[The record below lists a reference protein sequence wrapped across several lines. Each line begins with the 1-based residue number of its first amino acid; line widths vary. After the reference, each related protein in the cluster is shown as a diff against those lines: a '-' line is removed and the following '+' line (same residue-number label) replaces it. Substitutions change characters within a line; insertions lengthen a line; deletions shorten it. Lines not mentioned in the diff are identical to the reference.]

1 MEVVLLKKVSS
12 GLPGVIRLLD
22 WFKRPDSFV
31 LILERPEL
39 AQDLFDL
46 ITESGALQEELA
58 RSSFWQLLEA
68 P

>member
-46 ITESGALQEELA
+46 KIGRASCRE
-58 RSSFWQLLEA
+58 RVSS
-68 P
+68 PV